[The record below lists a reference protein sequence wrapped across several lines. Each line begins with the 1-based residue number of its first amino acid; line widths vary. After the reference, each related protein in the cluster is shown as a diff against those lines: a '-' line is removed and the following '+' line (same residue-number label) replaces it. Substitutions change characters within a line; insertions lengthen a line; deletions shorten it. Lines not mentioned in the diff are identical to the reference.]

1 MIKMC
6 LYLVGSKYQSIEE
19 VEQLLNCTD
28 LKLTEK
34 DIINMKDNREE
45 IDKQLEIMDSYE
57 YLEEMGL

>member
-1 MIKMC
+1 MC